1 MEIKKRIINNN
12 EVAEIIAD
20 EVIIH
25 NLEDALDLIGNVY
38 YQRFDTLI
46 LHEKNITP
54 KFFDLKTKLAGE
66 VLQKFTQYQLA
77 LVIIGDFGKHQSK
90 SLNDFIYESNMSKQ
104 VNFVKTLDNL
114 SS

>member
-1 MEIKKRIINNN
+1 MEIKKRIINNK

-20 EVIIH
+20 EIIIN

-38 YQRFDTLI
+38 YQGFDTLI

-54 KFFDLKTKLAGE
+54 EFFDLKTKLAGDI
-66 VLQKFTQYQLA
+66 LQKFTQYHLA
-77 LVIIGDFGKHQSK
+77 LVIVGDFDKYQSK
-90 SLNDFIYESNMSKQ
+90 SLADFIYESNQGRQ
-104 VNFVKTLDNL
+104 VNFVKTLENL

>member
-77 LVIIGDFGKHQSK
+77 LVIIGDFGKYQSK